1 MLGIAQLL
9 VNLLAVYVGLGFVF
23 ALLFAARGA
32 ERLDPAARGAGLG
45 FRLLIVP
52 GAAAL
57 WPLLAWRW
65 LRGVQTPP
73 VEQNAHRQ
81 AAAPKGVPR

>member
-1 MLGIAQLL
+1 MLITQLI
-9 VNLLAVYVGLGFVF
+9 VNSLAVYAALGLLF

-32 ERLDPAARGAGLG
+32 GRIDPSAKGAGLG

-65 LRGVQTPP
+65 LRGAQEPP
-73 VEQNAHRQ
+73 VENNAHRR
-81 AAAPKGVPR
+81 AAAHREVQR